1 MKDLTK
7 YLLGVG
13 FISMIGGIGYVA
25 YEQDT
30 YNKDKLETSEN
41 IALGISLLGTT
52 GFVYGMKR
60 FNEEE
65 NNEK

>member
-7 YLLGVG
+7 YLIGVG
-13 FISMIGGIGYVA
+13 FIAMIGGIGYVA
-25 YEQDT
+25 YEQDR

-41 IALGISLLGTT
+41 IALGISLLGTS

-60 FNEEE
+60 FNDEEKY
-65 NNEK
+65 EK